1 MGSKRTSEASDEKRV
16 SSVRVRSPADDR
28 TSARSG
34 APPTAAPARRRQPE
48 FHGHQLQPE
57 IPPFGR
63 SDGWADRDAESHRG
77 SRAARLDPRD
87 HSSTARHRASE
98 TRDRRQE
105 RRHVWDGAREDK
117 NSMPALM
124 PWSRARPE
132 ASSRTRET
140 PPPGPPAALAP
151 PHKRETT

>member
-1 MGSKRTSEASDEKRV
+1 MESKRTSEASDEKRV
-16 SSVRVRSPADDR
+16 SSVRVRSRADDR
-28 TSARSG
+28 TSARNG

-98 TRDRRQE
+98 TLDRRQE
-105 RRHVWDGAREDK
+105 RRHVWDGAREDT
-117 NSMPALM
+117 NSMPPLI
-124 PWSRARPE
+124 PWSRSLPE
-132 ASSRTRET
+132 RSSMTRR
-140 PPPGPPAALAP
+140 PPPAGSPPDRAL
-151 PHKRETT
+151 PHQREE

>member
-16 SSVRVRSPADDR
+16 SSVRVRSRADDR
-28 TSARSG
+28 TSARNG

-77 SRAARLDPRD
+77 SRADRLAPRD
-87 HSSTARHRASE
+87 HLSTGRPPASE
-98 TRDRRQE
+98 TRARRQE
-105 RRHVWDGAREDK
+105 RPHVWDGAREDT

-124 PWSRARPE
+124 PWSHPRPE
-132 ASSRTRET
+132 ASHLTPRH
-140 PPPGPPAALAP
+140 PPPAP
-151 PHKRETT
+151 